1 MSKFSPGGGGF
12 ENFVFAAVVTKW
24 LCCAKNSTTP
34 RLPKCG
40 QALPAIDSKWSI
52 QTAAGEPKCWML
64 LKKKPKIWNLDVL
77 VDSNQVFLGRGVIF
91 ELGQSHTPNPS
102 WDIELDMLGLYC
114 LFFSQLF
121 ERTLQHH
128 LVKLSKYELQHLHY
142 RWTFVNQV
150 LGSLSMFIP
159 VCIYSI
165 HLSWPCRI
173 SSMNTT
179 TTRYHHKLF

>member
-1 MSKFSPGGGGF
+1 MSKFSPGGGSKTSFSRLSSPSG
-12 ENFVFAAVVTKW
+12 FAAQRIP
-24 LCCAKNSTTP
+24 P
-34 RLPKCG
+34 RHVCQSVGKPYLPLIRNDPYKPPLANQNVGCYF
-40 QALPAIDSKWSI
+40 
-52 QTAAGEPKCWML
+52 
-64 LKKKPKIWNLDVL
+64 KKKTKIWNLDVL

-114 LFFSQLF
+114 LIFSQLF